1 MTTTG
6 TAPGRTIEGR
16 TPSTFATVERA
27 RELLHGGDAAL
38 TPLARDLAAGLTA
51 GAGDVEVERYR
62 RLLYATDASIY
73 EMEPVAVVYPRSA
86 ADVQHVMRVAGQHGV
101 PVLPR
106 GGGTSLSGQTVNH
119 AIVLDFT
126 RHMAGVLSID
136 TEGQTARVQP
146 GVVLAELNKA
156 LRPHGLQYPIDP
168 STANRATIGGGVG
181 NNSCGAHSA
190 VYGKTVDNVIAL
202 EVVLSDGSMAT
213 LQALNGDGAEEKS
226 AQEGLEGDIYRG
238 VRAIAGEHRAEV
250 EKRFPKILRRVSGY
264 NLDEVG
270 EAGALNL
277 AKVVVGS
284 EGTLATV
291 TEATVRVVPI
301 PPVKMLTALHFR
313 TVVDAAAATVHA
325 NAHGPS
331 AVELVDDTI
340 IERCRESAGFR
351 DLVEFVEGEP
361 GALLLVEFAGERA
374 EEVEGKVEALRADL
388 VGEDGAFAAVVARE
402 AAEQQRMWRMR
413 EAGLGLL
420 MSLRGDAKP
429 ASFVED
435 TAVAPERLAEY
446 VAHFDALVKAR
457 GLRPAYYGHA
467 SVGCLHIRP
476 IVDLKDAEGLA
487 NAEGLAEEIADLVL
501 EFGGSLSG
509 EHGDGIVRGVFTE
522 RMFGPQLTRA
532 FRELKALWDPQGL
545 LNPGKIVETPPFSD
559 NLRLSPAT
567 VNAEL
572 HTELDFRFEGG
583 LARAAEQCNG
593 QGACRKLD
601 GGMCPS
607 FMVTGDEE
615 HSTRGRANLL
625 RQALNGALPLED
637 LTSERMH
644 EALDLCVEC
653 KACKTECPSGVDF
666 AKLKYEVQAQS
677 SAAHGAP
684 LRDRAFARIRTLSAL
699 TSPVAPLAKRGCA
712 AGAGAGAPGAG
723 RGHRWAAA
731 PAGVRAATLRAVV
744 GAARGA
750 FGGGAA
756 GGGGLPGGHVH
767 GVLPPGGGA
776 GGGAR
781 AGGAGV
787 RGDGGAEAGV
797 LRTPGDL
804 EGAAGAGAGLGGGE
818 HRAAGAVRAARRAHR
833 RHGAFVPAHAPGRVP
848 RPAAGGAG
856 GGGGGAGSATRRAG
870 RAGGGGGRGGPR
882 SLRGRAGGRRARARA
897 LPPEGVGGGGR
908 DAAGAGGGGVRT
920 DAGGLRVL
928 RDGGV
933 VRVREGA
940 LRGLAGDG
948 GVPALSGG
956 GGGGRG
962 GRGGG
967 HGGVVP
973 AADWALHVAQAG
985 ARRGAA
991 GGGAGR
997 GVGGSRSGRVA
1008 PGLGEGAPLLLVRHD
1023 GRTHRLGAQLFHE
1036 FHQPIHIL
1044 DAPLHGGVHL
1054 PVLVV
1059 ILME

>member
-1 MTTTG
+1 MPATS
-6 TAPGRTIEGR
+6 TAAGRTVEGR
-16 TPSTFATVERA
+16 TPSTFSTVARA
-27 RELLHGGDAAL
+27 RELLHGGDEAL
-38 TPLARDLAAGLTA
+38 APLARDLAAGLSG

-86 ADVQHVMRVAGQHGV
+86 EDVGHVMRVAAEHGV

-126 RHMAGVLSID
+126 PHMADVLGID
-136 TEGQTARVQP
+136 TEAQTARVQP

-168 STANRATIGGGVG
+168 STANRATIGGGIG

-190 VYGKTVDNVIAL
+190 VYGKTVDNVVAL
-202 EVVLSDGSMAT
+202 EVVLADGSTAT
-213 LQALNGDGAEEKS
+213 LGALGGDGAAERE
-226 AQEGLEGDIYRG
+226 AGEGLEGDIYRG
-238 VRAIAGEHRAEV
+238 VRAIAREHRVEV

-270 EAGALNL
+270 EEGPLNL
-277 AKVVVGS
+277 AKLVVGS

-291 TEATVRVVPI
+291 VEATVRVVPI

-313 TVVDAAAATVHA
+313 TVVEAAAATVRA

-351 DLVEFVEGEP
+351 ELVAFVEGEP

-374 EEVEGKVEALRADL
+374 EEVAGKVEALQADL

-402 AAEQQRMWRMR
+402 EAEQRRMWRMR

-435 TAVAPERLAEY
+435 TAVAPERLADY
-446 VAHFDALVKAR
+446 VARFDALVKAR

-487 NAEGLAEEIADLVL
+487 QAEGLAEEVADLVL

-522 RMFGPQLTRA
+522 RMFGPELTRA

-572 HTELDFRFEGG
+572 HTELDFGFEGG

-637 LTSERMH
+637 LTSERMR

-666 AKLKYEVQAQS
+666 AKLKYEVQAQA

-684 LRDRAFARIRTLSAL
+684 LRDRAFARIRLLSAL
-699 TSPVAPLAKRGCA
+699 TSPVAPLANVVAGLGPVRALLERAGGIDRRRPLPAFAPRRFGWWWSRRGARTGEAPRGEAVYLVDTFTEYFHPEVGRAAVRVLEALGYAVTVASGLACCGRPA
-712 AGAGAGAPGAG
+712 ISKGQLGLARGWAETNLARLEPYARRGVPIVGTEPSCLLTLRDEYRDLLPGERTDTVAAQAVLLDELVARVAAEDQGVGELFRAGAGSVLVHGHCHQKALAGAEPS
-723 RGHRWAAA
+723 
-731 PAGVRAATLRAVV
+731 LRALEVAGYAPSLV
-744 GAARGA
+744 DSGCCGMAGSFGFEREHYEVSRQMGAYRLFPAVE
-750 FGGGAA
+750 AA
-756 GGGGLPGGHVH
+756 GGEVAVAVTGVSCRQQIGHFTSRTPRHVAE
-767 GVLPPGGGA
+767 LL
-776 GGGAR
+776 
-781 AGGAGV
+781 
-787 RGDGGAEAGV
+787 AEA
-797 LRTPGDL
+797 
-804 EGAAGAGAGLGGGE
+804 
-818 HRAAGAVRAARRAHR
+818 
-833 RHGAFVPAHAPGRVP
+833 
-848 RPAAGGAG
+848 
-856 GGGGGAGSATRRAG
+856 
-870 RAGGGGGRGGPR
+870 
-882 SLRGRAGGRRARARA
+882 
-897 LPPEGVGGGGR
+897 
-908 DAAGAGGGGVRT
+908 
-920 DAGGLRVL
+920 
-928 RDGGV
+928 
-933 VRVREGA
+933 
-940 LRGLAGDG
+940 
-948 GVPALSGG
+948 
-956 GGGGRG
+956 
-962 GRGGG
+962 
-967 HGGVVP
+967 
-973 AADWALHVAQAG
+973 
-985 ARRGAA
+985 
-991 GGGAGR
+991 
-997 GVGGSRSGRVA
+997 
-1008 PGLGEGAPLLLVRHD
+1008 LGE
-1023 GRTHRLGAQLFHE
+1023 
-1036 FHQPIHIL
+1036 
-1044 DAPLHGGVHL
+1044 
-1054 PVLVV
+1054 
-1059 ILME
+1059 

>member
-1 MTTTG
+1 MPATG
-6 TAPGRTIEGR
+6 TAAGRTIEGR

-27 RELLHGGDAAL
+27 RELLHEGEEGLA
-38 TPLARDLAAGLTA
+38 PLARDLAAGLTG

-86 ADVQHVMRVAGQHGV
+86 EDVGHVMRVAEQHGV

-126 RHMAGVLSID
+126 THMADVIAID
-136 TEGQTARVQP
+136 PDGQTARVQP

-181 NNSCGAHSA
+181 NNSCGAHSG
-190 VYGKTVDNVIAL
+190 VYGKTVDNVVAL
-202 EVVLSDGSMAT
+202 EVVLSDGSTAT
-213 LQALNGDGAEEKS
+213 LEALNEDEAAARGS
-226 AQEGLEGDIYRG
+226 REGLEADIYRG
-238 VRAIAGEHRAEV
+238 VRALAREHRAEV

-264 NLDEVG
+264 NLDEVPEEG
-270 EAGALNL
+270 PLNL

-301 PPVKMLTALHFR
+301 PPAKMLAALHFR
-313 TVVDAAAATVHA
+313 TVVEAAAATVRA

-351 DLVEFVEGEP
+351 DLVAFVEGEP

-374 EEVEGKVEALRADL
+374 EEVEAKVEGLRADL
-388 VGEDGAFAAVVARE
+388 VGEEGAFAAVVARE

-446 VAHFDALVKAR
+446 VARFDALVKAR

-476 IVDLKDAEGLA
+476 VVDLKDAEGLA

-572 HTELDFRFEGG
+572 HTELDFAFEGG

-607 FMVTGDEE
+607 YMVTGDEE

-637 LTSERMH
+637 LTSERMR

-684 LRDRAFARIRTLSAL
+684 LRDRVFARIRVLSAL
-699 TSPVAPLAKRGCA
+699 TSPVAPLANTVARLGPA
-712 AGAGAGAPGAG
+712 RAFLERAGAVDRRRPLPAFAPQRFGRWWARRPRPEGEASRGEAVYLVDTFTEYFHPEVGRAAVRVLEALGYAVTVVPKLECCGRPAISKGQLGLARGWAEANVARLEPYTRRGVPIVGTEPSCLLTLRDEYRDLLPGERAEAVAGQAVLLDELVARVAGEDALVADLFGTGSGGEVLVHAHCHQKALAGAD
-723 RGHRWAAA
+723 
-731 PAGVRAATLRAVV
+731 ATLRALEVAGYAPSLV
-744 GAARGA
+744 DSGCCGMAGSFGFEREHYEVSQEMGAYRLFPA
-750 FGGGAA
+750 
-756 GGGGLPGGHVH
+756 V
-767 GVLPPGGGA
+767 
-776 GGGAR
+776 
-781 AGGAGV
+781 
-787 RGDGGAEAGV
+787 E
-797 LRTPGDL
+797 
-804 EGAAGAGAGLGGGE
+804 AAGAE
-818 HRAAGAVRAARRAHR
+818 VAVAVTGVSCRQQIGHFTSRR
-833 RHGAFVPAHAPGRVP
+833 P
-848 RPAAGGAG
+848 R
-856 GGGGGAGSATRRAG
+856 
-870 RAGGGGGRGGPR
+870 
-882 SLRGRAGGRRARARA
+882 
-897 LPPEGVGGGGR
+897 
-908 DAAGAGGGGVRT
+908 
-920 DAGGLRVL
+920 
-928 RDGGV
+928 
-933 VRVREGA
+933 
-940 LRGLAGDG
+940 
-948 GVPALSGG
+948 
-956 GGGGRG
+956 
-962 GRGGG
+962 
-967 HGGVVP
+967 
-973 AADWALHVAQAG
+973 HVAELLAE
-985 ARRGAA
+985 
-991 GGGAGR
+991 
-997 GVGGSRSGRVA
+997 S
-1008 PGLGEGAPLLLVRHD
+1008 LGEGQATADQEESRR
-1023 GRTHRLGAQLFHE
+1023 G
-1036 FHQPIHIL
+1036 
-1044 DAPLHGGVHL
+1044 
-1054 PVLVV
+1054 
-1059 ILME
+1059 

>member
-1 MTTTG
+1 MPPAR
-6 TAPGRTIEGR
+6 TAAGRVVEGR

-27 RELLHGGDAAL
+27 RELLHEGDEGLA
-38 TPLARDLAAGLTA
+38 PLARDLAAGLSG

-86 ADVQHVMRVAGQHGV
+86 EDVGHVMRVAGEHGV

-126 RHMAGVLSID
+126 THMADVLAID
-136 TEGQTARVQP
+136 VEGQTARVQP

-190 VYGKTVDNVIAL
+190 VYGKTVDNVVAL
-202 EVVLSDGSMAT
+202 DVVLADGSVAT
-213 LQALNGDGAEEKS
+213 LEGLSGEEAAERGGR
-226 AQEGLEGDIYRG
+226 EGLEGDIYRG
-238 VRAIAGEHRAEV
+238 VRAIARQHRAEV

-270 EAGALNL
+270 AEGPLNL
-277 AKVVVGS
+277 AKLVVGS

-301 PPVKMLTALHFR
+301 PPVKMLLALHFR
-313 TVVDAAAATVHA
+313 TVVEAAAATVRA

-351 DLVEFVEGEP
+351 ELVAFVEGEP
-361 GALLLVEFAGERA
+361 GALLLVEFAGARA
-374 EEVEGKVEALRADL
+374 EEVEEKVEALRAEL
-388 VGEDGAFAAVVARE
+388 VGEEGAFAAVVARE

-446 VAHFDALVKAR
+446 VARFDALVRAR

-476 IVDLKDAEGLA
+476 VVDLKDAEGLS

-522 RMFGPQLTRA
+522 RMFGPELTRA

-559 NLRLSPAT
+559 NLRLSPST
-567 VNAEL
+567 VNAEVR
-572 HTELDFRFEGG
+572 TELDFGFEGG

-625 RQALNGALPLED
+625 RQALNGALPLEE
-637 LTSERMH
+637 LTSERMR

-666 AKLKYEVQAQS
+666 AKMKYEVQAQA

-684 LRDRAFARIRTLSAL
+684 LRDRAFARIRALSAL
-699 TSPVAPLAKRGCA
+699 TSPVAPLANAVARLGPARALLERAGGIDRRRPLPAFAPQRFGQWWSRRAGGTGEAPRGEAVYLVDTFTEYFHPEVGQAAVRVLEALGYEVTVVPRLACCGRPA
-712 AGAGAGAPGAG
+712 ISKGQLGLARGWAEANLARLEPYARRGVPIVGTEPSCLLTLRDEYRDLLPGEGAEVVGGQAVLLDELVARVAGEHEGVRDRFAGGPGAEVLVHAHCHQKALAGAE
-723 RGHRWAAA
+723 
-731 PAGVRAATLRAVV
+731 ATLRALDVAGYAPSLV
-744 GAARGA
+744 DSGCCGMAGSFGFEREHYEVSREMGAYRLFPAVEATGEEVAVAVTGVSCRQQI
-750 FGGGAA
+750 
-756 GGGGLPGGHVH
+756 GHFTSRTPRHVAE
-767 GVLPPGGGA
+767 LL
-776 GGGAR
+776 
-781 AGGAGV
+781 
-787 RGDGGAEAGV
+787 AEAV
-797 LRTPGDL
+797 
-804 EGAAGAGAGLGGGE
+804 GE
-818 HRAAGAVRAARRAHR
+818 
-833 RHGAFVPAHAPGRVP
+833 
-848 RPAAGGAG
+848 
-856 GGGGGAGSATRRAG
+856 
-870 RAGGGGGRGGPR
+870 
-882 SLRGRAGGRRARARA
+882 
-897 LPPEGVGGGGR
+897 
-908 DAAGAGGGGVRT
+908 
-920 DAGGLRVL
+920 
-928 RDGGV
+928 
-933 VRVREGA
+933 
-940 LRGLAGDG
+940 
-948 GVPALSGG
+948 
-956 GGGGRG
+956 
-962 GRGGG
+962 
-967 HGGVVP
+967 
-973 AADWALHVAQAG
+973 
-985 ARRGAA
+985 
-991 GGGAGR
+991 
-997 GVGGSRSGRVA
+997 
-1008 PGLGEGAPLLLVRHD
+1008 
-1023 GRTHRLGAQLFHE
+1023 
-1036 FHQPIHIL
+1036 
-1044 DAPLHGGVHL
+1044 
-1054 PVLVV
+1054 
-1059 ILME
+1059 

>member
-1 MTTTG
+1 MSPAG
-6 TAPGRTIEGR
+6 TVAGRVVEGR
-16 TPSTFATVERA
+16 TPSAFATVERA
-27 RELLHGGDAAL
+27 RELLHEGEEG
-38 TPLARDLAAGLTA
+38 LASLAQDLAAGLSG

-86 ADVQHVMRVAGQHGV
+86 EDVRHVMRVAGEHGV

-126 RHMAGVLSID
+126 PHMADVLAID
-136 TEGQTARVQP
+136 VEGQTARVQP

-202 EVVLSDGSMAT
+202 EVVLADGSIAT
-213 LQALNGDGAEEKS
+213 LEGWNEDEAGAR
-226 AQEGLEGDIYRG
+226 AGREGLEGDIYRG
-238 VRAIAGEHRAEV
+238 VRAIAREHRAEV

-270 EAGALNL
+270 EEGPLNL
-277 AKVVVGS
+277 AKLVVGS

-301 PPVKMLTALHFR
+301 PAAKMLVALHFR
-313 TVVDAAAATVHA
+313 TVVDAAAATVRA

-351 DLVEFVEGEP
+351 DLVAFVEGDP

-374 EEVEGKVEALRADL
+374 EEVEAKVEALRTDL
-388 VGEDGAFAAVVARE
+388 AGKEGAFAAVVARE
-402 AAEQQRMWRMR
+402 AGEQQRMWRMR

-446 VAHFDALVKAR
+446 VARFDALVKAR

-476 IVDLKDAEGLA
+476 VVDLKDADGLA

-522 RMFGPQLTRA
+522 RMFGPELTRA

-559 NLRLSPAT
+559 NLRLSPGT

-572 HTELDFRFEGG
+572 HTDLDFAFEGG

-625 RQALNGALPLED
+625 RQALNGALPIED

-684 LRDRAFARIRTLSAL
+684 LRDRAFARIRLLSAL
-699 TSPVAPLAKRGCA
+699 TSPVAPLANAVARLGPARAVLERIGGIDRRRPLPAFAAQRFGRWWSRRAENRGEAPRGEAVYLADTFTEYFHPEVGRAAVHVLEALGYSVTVVPKLECCGRPTISKGQLGLA
-712 AGAGAGAPGAG
+712 RGWAEANVARLEPYARRGVPIVGTEPSCLLTLRDEYRDLLSEGRAEAVAGQAVLLDELVARVAQEDEGVRDRFAGGPGGEVLVHAHCHQKALAGADPS
-723 RGHRWAAA
+723 
-731 PAGVRAATLRAVV
+731 LRALEVAGYAPTLV
-744 GAARGA
+744 DSGCCGMAGSFGFEREHYEVSREMGAYRLFPAVE
-750 FGGGAA
+750 AA
-756 GGGGLPGGHVH
+756 GGEVAVAVTGVSCRQQIGHFTS
-767 GVLPPGGGA
+767 
-776 GGGAR
+776 R
-781 AGGAGV
+781 APRHVAELL
-787 RGDGGAEAGV
+787 AEAV
-797 LRTPGDL
+797 
-804 EGAAGAGAGLGGGE
+804 GE
-818 HRAAGAVRAARRAHR
+818 
-833 RHGAFVPAHAPGRVP
+833 
-848 RPAAGGAG
+848 
-856 GGGGGAGSATRRAG
+856 
-870 RAGGGGGRGGPR
+870 
-882 SLRGRAGGRRARARA
+882 
-897 LPPEGVGGGGR
+897 
-908 DAAGAGGGGVRT
+908 
-920 DAGGLRVL
+920 
-928 RDGGV
+928 
-933 VRVREGA
+933 
-940 LRGLAGDG
+940 
-948 GVPALSGG
+948 
-956 GGGGRG
+956 
-962 GRGGG
+962 
-967 HGGVVP
+967 
-973 AADWALHVAQAG
+973 
-985 ARRGAA
+985 
-991 GGGAGR
+991 
-997 GVGGSRSGRVA
+997 
-1008 PGLGEGAPLLLVRHD
+1008 
-1023 GRTHRLGAQLFHE
+1023 
-1036 FHQPIHIL
+1036 
-1044 DAPLHGGVHL
+1044 
-1054 PVLVV
+1054 
-1059 ILME
+1059 

>member
-1 MTTTG
+1 MPSAG
-6 TAPGRTIEGR
+6 TVAGRTIEGD
-16 TPSTFATVERA
+16 TPSTFATVTRA
-27 RELLHGGDAAL
+27 RELLHGGEEAL
-38 TPLARDLAAGLTA
+38 TPLARDLAAGLSG
-51 GAGDVEVERYR
+51 GAGDVEIDRYR

-73 EMEPVAVVYPRSA
+73 EMEPVAVVYPRST
-86 ADVQHVMRVAGQHGV
+86 ADVQHAMRVAGAHGV

-106 GGGTSLSGQTVNH
+106 GGGTSLSGQGVNH

-126 RHMAGVLSID
+126 LHMAGVLGID
-136 TEGQTARVQP
+136 AEGQTARVQP

-181 NNSCGAHSA
+181 NNSCGAHSG
-190 VYGKTVDNVIAL
+190 VYGKTVDNVVAL
-202 EVVLSDGSMAT
+202 EVVLADGSKAA
-213 LQALNGDGAEEKS
+213 LEALNEDEAAERGGR
-226 AQEGLEGDIYRG
+226 EGLEGDIYRG
-238 VRAIAGEHRAEV
+238 VRAIAREHRAEV

-270 EAGALNL
+270 EEGPLNL
-277 AKVVVGS
+277 AKLVVGS

-313 TVVDAAAATVHA
+313 TVVEAAAATVRA
-325 NAHGPS
+325 NGHGPS

-351 DLVEFVEGEP
+351 SLVEFVEGEP
-361 GALLLVEFAGERA
+361 GALLLVEFAGERV
-374 EEVEGKVEALRADL
+374 EEVEGKVGELRADL
-388 VGEDGAFAAVVARE
+388 VGEEGAYAAVVARE

-446 VAHFDALVKAR
+446 VARFDALVRAR

-476 IVDLKDAEGLA
+476 VVDLKDAEGLA

-522 RMFGPQLTRA
+522 RMFGPELTRA

-545 LNPGKIVETPPFSD
+545 LNPGKIVDTPPFAD
-559 NLRLSPAT
+559 NLRLSPST

-572 HTELDFRFEGG
+572 HTDLDFAFEGG

-684 LRDRAFARIRTLSAL
+684 LRDRAFARIRRLSAL
-699 TSPVAPLAKRGCA
+699 ASPVGPLANAVARLGPARALLERAGGIDRRRPLPAFASQRFGRWWSRRTASRGEAPRGEAVYLADTFTEYFHPEVGRAAVRVLEALGYAVTVVPKLECCGRPAISKGQLGLARGWAEANVARLEPYALQGVPIVGTEPSCLLTLRDEYRDLLPEGRAEVVAAQAVLLDELVARVAGEDEGISDAFAGGPGGEVLVHAHCHQKALAGAEPSLRALEA
-712 AGAGAGAPGAG
+712 AGYAPSLVDSGCCGMAGSFGFEREHYEVSREMGAY
-723 RGHRWAAA
+723 RLF
-731 PAGVRAATLRAVV
+731 PAVE
-744 GAARGA
+744 
-750 FGGGAA
+750 AA
-756 GGGGLPGGHVH
+756 GGKVAVAVTGVSCRQQIGHFTSRTPRHVAE
-767 GVLPPGGGA
+767 LL
-776 GGGAR
+776 
-781 AGGAGV
+781 
-787 RGDGGAEAGV
+787 AEA
-797 LRTPGDL
+797 L
-804 EGAAGAGAGLGGGE
+804 
-818 HRAAGAVRAARRAHR
+818 
-833 RHGAFVPAHAPGRVP
+833 
-848 RPAAGGAG
+848 
-856 GGGGGAGSATRRAG
+856 
-870 RAGGGGGRGGPR
+870 
-882 SLRGRAGGRRARARA
+882 
-897 LPPEGVGGGGR
+897 
-908 DAAGAGGGGVRT
+908 
-920 DAGGLRVL
+920 
-928 RDGGV
+928 
-933 VRVREGA
+933 
-940 LRGLAGDG
+940 
-948 GVPALSGG
+948 
-956 GGGGRG
+956 
-962 GRGGG
+962 
-967 HGGVVP
+967 
-973 AADWALHVAQAG
+973 VA
-985 ARRGAA
+985 
-991 GGGAGR
+991 
-997 GVGGSRSGRVA
+997 
-1008 PGLGEGAPLLLVRHD
+1008 E
-1023 GRTHRLGAQLFHE
+1023 
-1036 FHQPIHIL
+1036 
-1044 DAPLHGGVHL
+1044 
-1054 PVLVV
+1054 
-1059 ILME
+1059 